1 MDKLTIFRLIAVTAS
16 IVGYVVLASIGVD
29 ATIVGPI
36 SVVLILLLLF
46 VPLRRR

>member
-36 SVVLILLLLF
+36 SVVSVLLLMN